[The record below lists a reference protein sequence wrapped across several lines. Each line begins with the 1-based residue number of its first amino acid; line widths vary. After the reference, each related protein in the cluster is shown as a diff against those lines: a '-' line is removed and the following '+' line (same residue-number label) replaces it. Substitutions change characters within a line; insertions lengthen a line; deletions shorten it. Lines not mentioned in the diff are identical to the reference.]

1 MRVLLTGSGGPA
13 AELLK
18 LEPGHDAFYADA
30 DTARIAP
37 GIPKGLRR
45 FVPMA
50 TDVTDFLDRV
60 QFILDHDEI
69 DVMVSQVDE
78 ELPLLEHL
86 RRKGYD
92 ILQPSQWMV
101 VVCLDKMS
109 CIAWLRDHGVPVPAT
124 HVEKPRRGRGSKG
137 VNVIQEHLHG
147 PEYSVQ
153 VVSDK
158 KGNIQIILPMLC
170 LEKRGVTVHGIS
182 GPQDEVTAVCEKVH
196 EVLNA
201 TGTYNIQGMLNE
213 DGFKVFEINPRFSS
227 TTGMVRHY
235 GVDPIHVW
243 MEGATKRIYPLHRV
257 TLRRHWANTVS
268 G

>member
-13 AELLK
+13 AELLR

-30 DTARIAP
+30 DISRIAP
-37 GIPKGLRR
+37 GIPPGLHRWI
-45 FVPMA
+45 PMA

-86 RRKGYD
+86 RRKGYE

-109 CIAWLRDHGVPVPAT
+109 CMAWLRDHGVPVPAT

-137 VNVIQEHLHG
+137 VNVIQERLHG

-158 KGNIQIILPMLC
+158 KGEISMILPVLC
-170 LEKRGVTVHGIS
+170 IEKRGVTVHGIA
-182 GPQDEVTAVCEKVH
+182 GREDEVEKVCEKVH
-196 EVLNA
+196 EALSG
-201 TGTYNIQGMLNE
+201 TGTYNVQGILTE
-213 DGFKVFEINPRFSS
+213 GGFKVFEINPRFSS
-227 TTGMVRHY
+227 TTGLVRHY
-235 GVDPIHVW
+235 GVDPIRVW
-243 MEGATKRIYPLHRV
+243 MEGTTKRTYPLRCV
-257 TLRRHWANTVS
+257 ELRRTWHNTVS